1 MPHRCFHRGIRMRR
15 AFSPKIEAVIR
26 RLNEEYDSSLGS
38 TASGNTDAMRR
49 LPEADDIRRP
59 YFHDGDRIM
68 HSKAYARY
76 IDKTQVFYLIK
87 NDHITHRVLHVQLV
101 SKIARQIGRGLSLN
115 EDLIEAIA
123 LGHDIG
129 HVPYGHDGEKYL
141 SAICEK
147 HGIGGFHHNVQSVRA
162 LDKIENL
169 NLTLQVLDGM
179 LAHNGEKH
187 DLVIRPDYD
196 KTWDRFDSEVERC
209 QRCNGDHSGIL
220 PMTME
225 GCVVRVS
232 DTISFIG
239 RDIEDA
245 ITIGLVKREEIPEDC
260 AAVLGNNNRDIVNNL
275 VIDVIENSYDKEYIA
290 LSEETA
296 DALKK
301 LREFNDAKIY
311 HNPRIKAES
320 GKIARMFSMLFD
332 TFLDDLDSKNENSK
346 VYKNYMEAFKGNNG
360 ERYLKDATNAEIV
373 RDFIAGMTDQYFNDT
388 FQEIYLPQ
396 KRKV

>member
-1 MPHRCFHRGIRMRR
+1 MRMRR
-15 AFSPKIEAVIR
+15 AFSGEMEAVIR

-38 TASGNTDAMRR
+38 TASANTDAIRR
-49 LPEADDIRRP
+49 QQEADDIRRP

-101 SKIARQIGRGLSLN
+101 SKIARQIGRALSLN

-162 LDKIENL
+162 LDQIESL

-187 DLVIRPDYD
+187 DLIIKPDHD
-196 KTWDRFDSEVERC
+196 KTWDKFDHEVERC
-209 QRCNGDHSGIL
+209 KHCDEDHSGVL

-245 ITIGLVKREEIPEDC
+245 ITIGLVKREEIPDDC
-260 AAVLGNNNRDIVNNL
+260 SAVLGNNNRDIVNNL
-275 VIDVIENSYDKEYIA
+275 VIDVIENSYGREYIA
-290 LSEETA
+290 LSKETA
-296 DALKK
+296 EALRR
-301 LREFNDAKIY
+301 LREFNDTNIY

-320 GKIARMFSMLFD
+320 PKIARMFSMLFD
-332 TFLDDLDSKNENSK
+332 TFMDDLESKREGSK
-346 VYKNYMEAFKGNNG
+346 VYKNYMESFKGRQG
-360 ERYLKDATNAEIV
+360 EKYLNDAANAEIV

-396 KRKV
+396 KQSKY